1 MYAYFIGK
9 IAYMQADS
17 VVMEVNNIGYNIKVS
32 AQTIQNLGHMSGEV
46 KLYTYTYVKEDAFS
60 LFGFLTRE
68 ELELFKKM
76 ITVNGIGPKGALAIL
91 STMSVDTLRFAILS
105 GDAKSIAKSPGIGA
119 KTAERLIIDLKDK
132 INADEV
138 FALNTGEMVTG
149 AQACELPAKK
159 EAIEALT
166 ALGYSATDAIKAVN
180 QVECNEETSTEEIL
194 KTALKKIITI

>member
-9 IAYMQADS
+9 IAYMQTDS

-32 AQTIQNLGHMSGEV
+32 AVTIQNLSHMSGEV
-46 KLYTYTYVKEDAFS
+46 KLYTYTYVKEDALS

-68 ELELFKKM
+68 ELELFKMM

-91 STMSVDTLRFAILS
+91 STLSVDALRFAILS
-105 GDAKSIAKSPGIGA
+105 GDSKSIAKSPGIGA

-132 INADEV
+132 INAEEV
-138 FALNTGEMVTG
+138 FSVEKGEAVTG
-149 AQACELPAKK
+149 AMTAELPAKK

-166 ALGYSATDAIKAVN
+166 ALGYSATDAVKAVGM
-180 QVECNEETSTEEIL
+180 VECTEDTSTEEIL
-194 KTALKKIITI
+194 KTALKKIIML

>member
-17 VVMEVNNIGYNIKVS
+17 VVMDVNNIGYNIKVS
-32 AQTIQNLGHMSGEV
+32 AQTMQNLGHMSGEV

-132 INADEV
+132 ISADEV
-138 FALNTGEMVTG
+138 FTVNTGENVTG
-149 AQACELPAKK
+149 SMATELPNKK

-166 ALGYSATDAIKAVN
+166 ALGYSAADAIKAVN
-180 QVECNEETSTEEIL
+180 LLECTEDSSTEEIL
-194 KTALKKIITI
+194 KAALKIIITL

>member
-9 IAYMQADS
+9 IAYVQADS
-17 VVMEVNNIGYNIKVS
+17 VIMEVNNIGYNIKVS
-32 AQTIQNLGHMSGEV
+32 AQTIQNLGHMSGDV
-46 KLYTYTYVKEDAFS
+46 KLYTYTYVKEDALS

-68 ELELFKKM
+68 ELDLFKKM

-132 INADEV
+132 INAEEV
-138 FALNTGEMVTG
+138 FALNTPDMPMNTIGTES
-149 AQACELPAKK
+149 PAKK

-180 QVECNEETSTEEIL
+180 QAECTSDAATEEIL
-194 KTALKKIITI
+194 KASLKIIMTL

>member
-9 IAYMQADS
+9 IAYVQADS
-17 VVMEVNNIGYNIKVS
+17 VIMEVNNIGYNIKVS
-32 AQTIQNLGHMSGEV
+32 AQTIQNLGHMSGDV
-46 KLYTYTYVKEDAFS
+46 KLYTYTYVKEDALS

-132 INADEV
+132 ISAEEV
-138 FALNTGEMVTG
+138 FALNTPNMPMNTIGTESS
-149 AQACELPAKK
+149 AKK

-180 QVECNEETSTEEIL
+180 QAECTSDAATEEIL
-194 KTALKKIITI
+194 KASLKIIMTL

>member
-132 INADEV
+132 ISADEV
-138 FALNTGEMVTG
+138 FALTAGETVTG
-149 AQACELPAKK
+149 AQTCELPAKK

-194 KTALKKIITI
+194 KSALKKIITL

>member
-9 IAYMQADS
+9 IAYVQTDS
-17 VVMEVNNIGYNIKVS
+17 VIMEVNNIGYNIKVS
-32 AQTIQNLGHMSGEV
+32 AQTIQNLGHMSGDV
-46 KLYTYTYVKEDAFS
+46 KLYTYTYVKEDTLS

-132 INADEV
+132 ISAEEV
-138 FALNTGEMVTG
+138 FALNTPDMPINTSGTET
-149 AQACELPAKK
+149 PAKK

-180 QVECNEETSTEEIL
+180 QAEYTSDADTEEIL
-194 KTALKKIITI
+194 KASLKIIMTL

>member
-32 AQTIQNLGHMSGEV
+32 AQTIQNLGHMSGDI
-46 KLYTYTYVKEDAFS
+46 KLYTYTYVKEDALS
-60 LFGFLTRE
+60 LFGFMTRE

-105 GDAKSIAKSPGIGA
+105 GDAKSIAKAPGIGA

-132 INADEV
+132 ISAEEV
-138 FALNTGEMVTG
+138 FALNSSEIPMSTMGQES
-149 AQACELPAKK
+149 PAKK

-180 QVECNEETSTEEIL
+180 QADCSKEADTEEIL
-194 KTALKKIITI
+194 KAALKIIITL

>member
-132 INADEV
+132 ISADEV
-138 FALNTGEMVTG
+138 FALNTGETVSI
-149 AQACELPAKK
+149 AQTSELPAKK

-180 QVECNEETSTEEIL
+180 QVECNKDTSTEEIL
-194 KTALKKIITI
+194 KLALKKIISL

>member
-1 MYAYFIGK
+1 MYAYFIGE
-9 IAYMQADS
+9 ITYVQADS

-32 AQTIQNLGHMSGEV
+32 TQTIQNLGHMSGEI
-46 KLYTYTYVKEDAFS
+46 KLYTYTYVKEDAMS

-91 STMSVDTLRFAILS
+91 STMTVDALRLAIIS
-105 GDAKSIAKSPGIGA
+105 GDAKSIAKSPGIGS

-132 INADEV
+132 IDIQEILQPDMGGVPANGVVQD
-138 FALNTGEMVTG
+138 
-149 AQACELPAKK
+149 LPAKK

-166 ALGYSATDAIKAVN
+166 ALGYGATDAVKAVN
-180 QVECNEETSTEEIL
+180 QVSCDENTTTEEIL
-194 KTALKKIITI
+194 KAALKIIMTF

>member
-9 IAYMQADS
+9 IAYVQTDS
-17 VVMEVNNIGYNIKVS
+17 VIMEINNIGYNIKVS
-32 AQTIQNLGHMSGEV
+32 AQTIQNLGHMSGDV
-46 KLYTYTYVKEDAFS
+46 KLYTYTYVKEDALS

-132 INADEV
+132 ISAEEV
-138 FALNTGEMVTG
+138 FALNTPDMPINTSGTES
-149 AQACELPAKK
+149 PAKK

-180 QVECNEETSTEEIL
+180 QVECTSDAATEEIL
-194 KTALKKIITI
+194 KASLKIIMTL